1 MEKHDQELIQS
12 LLDQDDELRRH
23 YQEHQEYERQL
34 EELRRKHHL
43 TAEEELEQKRV
54 QKLKLAGMDRIME
67 IVRRHR

>member
-1 MEKHDQELIQS
+1 MEKHDQELIHS

-43 TAEEELEQKRV
+43 TADEEVEQKRL
-54 QKLKLAGMDRIME
+54 QKVKLAGMDRMME